1 MHRTGPDRALRSLWN
16 GRRFPCK
23 ISGRVR
29 LEFRFAG
36 SRAEIV
42 SVTFVRQAM
51 FRRLRVDLHAADGV
65 LHKMLITRMVM
76 RMRMVLVLLSVHFLT
91 RRLT

>member
-1 MHRTGPDRALRSLWN
+1 M
-16 GRRFPCK
+16 
-23 ISGRVR
+23 
-29 LEFRFAG
+29 
-36 SRAEIV
+36 